1 MREYETT
8 FIVQPEI
15 SESGRDELLEK
26 FDGVLGKQDS
36 KRLFI
41 EDMGKR
47 RLAYEIQDFQK
58 GHYLTLHFL
67 NDGAV
72 VNELERTMQ
81 LDRSILRYLT
91 VLVNERVEDVAAR
104 EAEGVELEKERLQRA
119 EERATQRAE
128 EEAAAAERAVQQA
141 AEEAARQVAAAEA
154 AAAAAAS
161 EEATPEE
168 AASEEA
174 TTEEATAEA
183 SADTAETAA
192 PEASA
197 DTAETAA
204 PEASADTA
212 ETEASAGADEEE
224 AK

>member
-26 FDGVLGKQDS
+26 FDGVLGKRDS

-72 VNELERTMQ
+72 VSELERSMQ

-91 VLVNERVEDVAAR
+91 VVVNERVEDVEAR
-104 EAEGVELEKERLQRA
+104 EAEGVELEKLRIQRA

-128 EEAAAAERAVQQA
+128 EEVAATERAAQQA
-141 AEEAARQVAAAEA
+141 AEEAARQAAAVEAAAEA
-154 AAAAAAS
+154 A
-161 EEATPEE
+161 ER
-168 AASEEA
+168 EEA
-174 TTEEATAEA
+174 TTEEATTEEASAEEGAGEEAAEA
-183 SADTAETAA
+183 SPVAAKTEEPAD
-192 PEASA
+192 AS
-197 DTAETAA
+197 
-204 PEASADTA
+204 
-212 ETEASAGADEEE
+212 EEE